1 MFEKYVTYFAP
12 NDVLPMARSFGFIAT
27 SSGLAQVC
35 ELIRF
40 STSESI
46 TLAQYL
52 KKYGETE
59 EVRKAIIVLKNILL
73 GKRIHCKD
81 YHAGNIAVECSLDN
95 TTLTLKLIDGL
106 GPKHFIIFPNKYRYI
121 KRRLKRLFPH
131 LENKNE

>member
-1 MFEKYVTYFAP
+1 MLLTLLPTMFCRWQEVW
-12 NDVLPMARSFGFIAT
+12 LIAT
-27 SSGLAQVC
+27 SSGLVMC

-81 YHAGNIAVECSLDN
+81 YHAEISRWNVA
-95 TTLTLKLIDGL
+95 
-106 GPKHFIIFPNKYRYI
+106 
-121 KRRLKRLFPH
+121 
-131 LENKNE
+131 

>member
-121 KRRLKRLFPH
+121 KGD
-131 LENKNE
+131 